1 MDSNDKPKRLYKV
14 WKGSNKFLCGG
25 RLIFG
30 PDVASLFLST
40 FLIGGPAIAFCI
52 NVYLKIKDDND
63 KNHGLWCSVLFVGSI
78 LTVLDLTFLFLTSGR
93 DPGIV
98 PRNSRPPE
106 SDEACEATTPSMEW
120 VNGRTPHMK
129 LPRMKDVIVNGHTVK
144 VKYCDTC
151 LLYRP
156 PRSSHC
162 SICNNCV
169 QRFDHHCPWVGQCI
183 GLRNYRFFFMFIS
196 TSTILCIH
204 VFVFSL
210 ISILKKDGNFL
221 KAIPHDIPS
230 DFLIVYCFIAV
241 WFVGG
246 LTIFHFYLIC
256 TNQTTYENFRY
267 QYDKKEN
274 PYNQGMKKNLREVLF
289 SKIPHSVNK
298 FRSFV
303 EEDEHAVLAFVSPN
317 LGEAT
322 ISPKEK
328 IDIEMGT
335 RCAESSGFSLPEIL
349 RNLDYDDLEENMKS
363 TEEEQRPAIDA
374 LPVQQESKQ
383 SIQSSIG
390 EDGVT
395 KFMQS
400 SLIADEVTMS
410 IQISS
415 SGDGAVESDQ
425 KSVAV
430 NGTKAVEETDEG
442 NNPHQT
448 ITSVFQA

>member
-1 MDSNDKPKRLYKV
+1 M
-14 WKGSNKFLCGG
+14 
-25 RLIFG
+25 
-30 PDVASLFLST
+30 
-40 FLIGGPAIAFCI
+40 
-52 NVYLKIKDDND
+52 
-63 KNHGLWCSVLFVGSI
+63 
-78 LTVLDLTFLFLTSGR
+78 
-93 DPGIV
+93 
-98 PRNSRPPE
+98 
-106 SDEACEATTPSMEW
+106 
-120 VNGRTPHMK
+120 
-129 LPRMKDVIVNGHTVK
+129 
-144 VKYCDTC
+144 
-151 LLYRP
+151 
-156 PRSSHC
+156 
-162 SICNNCV
+162 
-169 QRFDHHCPWVGQCI
+169 
-183 GLRNYRFFFMFIS
+183 
-196 TSTILCIH
+196 
-204 VFVFSL
+204 
-210 ISILKKDGNFL
+210 
-221 KAIPHDIPS
+221 
-230 DFLIVYCFIAV
+230 
-241 WFVGG
+241 
-246 LTIFHFYLIC
+246 
-256 TNQTTYENFRY
+256 
-267 QYDKKEN
+267 
-274 PYNQGMKKNLREVLF
+274 GMKKNLREVLF

-303 EEDEHAVLAFVSPN
+303 EEDEHAVVAFVTPN

-363 TEEEQRPAIDA
+363 MEEEQRPAIDV